1 MAEPDARSPLPGI
14 PGIRAVPA
22 VPGAPALLAPAPWVE
37 ERGAK
42 VRVTAVR
49 TFLTAPHGCPHLI
62 VRVETNEPGLYGLGC
77 ASDPQRTLAVRSVL
91 DDYLAPLL
99 VGRDPDDIED
109 LHRLMLNSAYWRGGS
124 ITGNALGGID
134 VALWDLKAK
143 RLGAPLY
150 SLLGGR
156 VRTRADAYTHVDGT
170 GAAEL
175 AEKVMAARER
185 GYRHVRVQAA
195 VPGSDTYGTKAGGPA
210 DAWALRHR
218 AVPWDSAAYVRTVPG
233 ILTEVR
239 ERVGDGTELLH
250 DVHERLDPRQAR
262 DFLRRVEGAGLYF
275 VEDLLAPEDA
285 AHFAGMRAGSSVPLA
300 VGELFSDVSQFL
312 PLLEGPVPVIDF
324 ARVRIPTLGGLTPV
338 RKLAALCELRGVRLA
353 PHGPAD
359 VSPVAQAATLALDIS
374 SHAFGIQEAAVFEP
388 AVAEVFPGTITA
400 HDGGLAPHETPGHGV
415 DFNEAAARR
424 HPVPEPLEHD
434 RWALLRNTDGSVQ
447 RP

>member
-1 MAEPDARSPLPGI
+1 MALPDADL
-14 PGIRAVPA
+14 
-22 VPGAPALLAPAPWVE
+22 APLAPAPWVD

-42 VRVTAVR
+42 IRITAVR

-99 VGRDPDDIED
+99 VGRDPDDID
-109 LHRLMLNSAYWRGGS
+109 DIHRLLLNSAYWRGGS
-124 ITGNALGGID
+124 VTGNALGGID

-150 SLLGGR
+150 SLFGGR
-156 VRTRADAYTHVDGT
+156 VRAFAEAYTHVDGLD
-170 GAAEL
+170 AEDI
-175 AEKVMAARER
+175 ADKVRAARER

-195 VPGSDTYGTKAGGPA
+195 VPGADTYGAGGGGA
-210 DAWALRHR
+210 DPEAVRTRR
-218 AVPWDSAAYVRTVPG
+218 APWDSAGYLRHVPKV
-233 ILTEVR
+233 LLKVR
-239 ERVGDGTELLH
+239 ELVGDDVELLH

-262 DFLRRVEGAGLYF
+262 DFLRRVEDAGLYF

-285 AHFAGMRAGSSVPLA
+285 GHFKRLHDASPVPLA
-300 VGELFSDVSQFL
+300 VGELFHQPEQFIA
-312 PLLEGPVPVIDF
+312 LLTGPDIDF
-324 ARVRIPTLGGLTPV
+324 ARLRIPTLGGLTPA
-338 RKLAALCELRGVRLA
+338 RKIAALCELRGVRLA

-374 SHAFGIQEAAVFEP
+374 SHAFGVQEAAVFKP
-388 AVAEVFPGTITA
+388 PVHEVFPGTVTA
-400 HDGGLAPHETPGHGV
+400 TGGGLVPHETPGHGV
-415 DFNEAAARR
+415 DFDEVAARR
-424 HPVPEPLEHD
+424 HPVPEPLAHD

>member
-1 MAEPDARSPLPGI
+1 MAPPDARSDI
-14 PGIRAVPA
+14 
-22 VPGAPALLAPAPWVE
+22 LAPAPWVE
-37 ERGAK
+37 ERGA
-42 VRVTAVR
+42 RIRITAVS

-91 DDYLAPLL
+91 DDYLAPML

-150 SLLGGR
+150 SLFGGR
-156 VRTRADAYTHVDGT
+156 VRTRADAYTHVSGT
-170 GAAEL
+170 DAAEI
-175 AEKVMAARER
+175 ADRVVAARER

-195 VPGSDTYGTKAGGPA
+195 VPGADTYGTGAAPAA
-210 DAWALRHR
+210 DAHALRTR
-218 AVPWDSAAYVRTVPG
+218 SVPWDSAAYVRTVPRV
-233 ILTEVR
+233 LTEVR
-239 ERVGDGTELLH
+239 ERVGDEVELLH

-262 DFLRRVEGAGLYF
+262 DFLRRVEDAGLYF
-275 VEDLLAPEDA
+275 VEDLLAPENA
-285 AHFAGMRAGSSVPLA
+285 GHFAALRAGSPVPLA
-300 VGELFSDVSQFL
+300 VGELFHDTGQFL
-312 PLLEGPVPVIDF
+312 PLLDGPAIDF
-324 ARVRIPTLGGLTPV
+324 ARIRVPTLGGLTPA
-338 RKLAALCELRGVRLA
+338 RKLAVACELRGVRLA

-359 VSPVAQAATLALDIS
+359 VSPVAQAATLAMNIS
-374 SHAFGIQEAAVFEP
+374 SHAFGVQEAAVFRP
-388 AVAEVFPGTITA
+388 AVLDVFPGTIVA
-400 HDGGLAPHETPGHGV
+400 RDGALFPHGTPGHGV
-415 DFNEAAARR
+415 DFDEAAARR